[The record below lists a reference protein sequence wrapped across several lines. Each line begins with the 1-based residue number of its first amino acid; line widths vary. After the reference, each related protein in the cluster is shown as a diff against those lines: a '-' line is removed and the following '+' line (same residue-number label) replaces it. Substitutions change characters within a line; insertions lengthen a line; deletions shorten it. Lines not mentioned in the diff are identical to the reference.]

1 MRLRTW
7 YSGISAGTE
16 LTAYRGSN
24 PYLTRTWDAERRLF
38 VDGEPT
44 FAYPV
49 QGWGYSEVGEVVE
62 VADDVEAPGRR
73 ATWCTASGATAATRW
88 SRPPRSAT
96 GSGPPT
102 TPISGTFARVGSIA
116 LNAVLAAEARL
127 GDRVAVFG
135 QGVIGLL
142 ATRLAVLSGAEVV
155 AVDTVPER
163 LAAARAMGAAEVV
176 TATVDGGAGAAIRA
190 WSGGGVDAAIEL
202 SGNDRALHEA
212 VRSVVV
218 DGTVVA
224 SGFYQGGAEH
234 LRLGEEFH
242 HNRVRIVASQIGGT
256 PVALGPRWDQPRLVR
271 TFMDQVRRGRV
282 DARSLVTDVVDAA
295 DVAAVFERLDR
306 GDPAIL
312 QAVLRFPAAPEA
324 AVIVD
329 TAPRFPADRAG
340 VAILGCG
347 TIAQSAHL
355 PAYEQYGVGVTG
367 VWSRQRGDHRPRA
380 GPLPLRRPG
389 LRHRRG
395 PAGRPGGALRRPRHR
410 SGGPAGLDR
419 GGGGGRQA
427 RAGPEAAHP
436 VGRRPGPAARG
447 AGPRRGGGR
456 PRRGEPQRA
465 LGPAVARGDP
475 ARARRERS
483 GRSSG
488 SRTCTTSRCPR

>member
-24 PYLTRTWDAERRLF
+24 PYLTRTWDVERRLF

-62 VADDVEAPGRR
+62 VADDVEAPAVGDVVHGIWGHRSDAVVPAAAVR
-73 ATWCTASGATAATRW
+73 DRVWTADDA
-88 SRPPRSAT
+88 
-96 GSGPPT
+96 
-102 TPISGTFARVGSIA
+102 ISGTFARVGSIA

-142 ATRLAVLSGAEVV
+142 ATRLAGLSGAEVV

-190 WSGGGVDAAIEL
+190 WSGGGVDSAIEL

-282 DARSLVTDVVDAA
+282 DARSLVTDVVEAA

-312 QAVLRFPAAPEA
+312 QAVLRFPAAPE
-324 AVIVD
+324 
-329 TAPRFPADRAG
+329 P
-340 VAILGCG
+340 
-347 TIAQSAHL
+347 S
-355 PAYEQYGVGVTG
+355 
-367 VWSRQRGDHRPRA
+367 
-380 GPLPLRRPG
+380 
-389 LRHRRG
+389 
-395 PAGRPGGALRRPRHR
+395 
-410 SGGPAGLDR
+410 
-419 GGGGGRQA
+419 
-427 RAGPEAAHP
+427 
-436 VGRRPGPAARG
+436 
-447 AGPRRGGGR
+447 
-456 PRRGEPQRA
+456 
-465 LGPAVARGDP
+465 
-475 ARARRERS
+475 
-483 GRSSG
+483 
-488 SRTCTTSRCPR
+488 